1 MFENFLL
8 KSNTTRIPPEGNM
21 GPSRTEQMQFKVT
34 PEERKLIEKSAD
46 KQALSVSEYVR
57 AAVLMDMILEGNV
70 GAMKIAVDTI
80 GRKAVQLLRKR
91 ADRLSDLGAD
101 TVDSQ

>member
-1 MFENFLL
+1 MEE
-8 KSNTTRIPPEGNM
+8 TM
-21 GPSRTEQMQFKVT
+21 GPSRTELMQFKVT

-57 AAVLMDMILEGNV
+57 AAVLMDMILEGSV
-70 GAMKIAVDTI
+70 GAMKVAVDTI

>member
-1 MFENFLL
+1 
-8 KSNTTRIPPEGNM
+8 M
-21 GPSRTEQMQFKVT
+21 GPSRTELMQFKVT
-34 PEERKLIEKSAD
+34 PKEKELIEACAK
-46 KQALSVSEYVR
+46 KQGDSVSEYVR

-91 ADRLSDLGAD
+91 ADRLSDLG
-101 TVDSQ
+101 VDAVDLQ

>member
-1 MFENFLL
+1 
-8 KSNTTRIPPEGNM
+8 
-21 GPSRTEQMQFKVT
+21 
-34 PEERKLIEKSAD
+34 
-46 KQALSVSEYVR
+46 
-57 AAVLMDMILEGNV
+57 MDMILEGNV

-101 TVDSQ
+101 AVDSQ

>member
-1 MFENFLL
+1 
-8 KSNTTRIPPEGNM
+8 M
-21 GPSRTEQMQFKVT
+21 GLSRTELMQFKVT
-34 PEERKLIEKSAD
+34 PEERKLIDRCAQ
-46 KQALSVSEYVR
+46 KQGLSVSEYVR

-101 TVDSQ
+101 AADTQ

>member
-1 MFENFLL
+1 
-8 KSNTTRIPPEGNM
+8 
-21 GPSRTEQMQFKVT
+21 MQFKVT
-34 PEERKLIEKSAD
+34 PEERKLIDRCAQ
-46 KQALSVSEYVR
+46 KQGLSVSEYVR

-101 TVDSQ
+101 TVDAQ